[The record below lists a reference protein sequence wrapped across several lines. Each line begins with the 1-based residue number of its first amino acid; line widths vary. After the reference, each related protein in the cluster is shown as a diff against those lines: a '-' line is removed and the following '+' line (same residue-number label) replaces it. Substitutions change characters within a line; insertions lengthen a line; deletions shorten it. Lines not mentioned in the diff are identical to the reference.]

1 MSTLPFPMR
10 KLQRLS
16 NMHIMRNT
24 KLFIFKLKWRMR
36 NLSLE
41 LSIMQFIINL
51 HSMPEP
57 LCFSKSNMQ
66 SLCNIKR
73 KIMFINSRSVIMSIR
88 LLFKWQLLQKLFT
101 KLQQLQQRLRLLI
114 LLLGI
119 LSKFINNNLQYMSF
133 WMFNLQP
140 VWSHYL

>member
-1 MSTLPFPMR
+1 LSTLPFPMR
-10 KLQRLS
+10 KLQRFS
-16 NMHIMRNT
+16 NMHIMWNT

-57 LCFSKSNMQ
+57 LRFSKSNMQ
-66 SLCNIKR
+66 SLCNIKC